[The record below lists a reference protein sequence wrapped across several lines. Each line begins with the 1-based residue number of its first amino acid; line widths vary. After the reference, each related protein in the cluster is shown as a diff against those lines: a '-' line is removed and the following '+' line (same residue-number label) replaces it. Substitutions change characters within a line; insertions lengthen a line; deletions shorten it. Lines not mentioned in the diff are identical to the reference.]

1 MKLRHGWLERPPQ
14 GHNAT
19 KRLEQELEGRQP
31 DSRSSRRLGV
41 RSCKCEVIG
50 KSSRD
55 QTQSQCW
62 RVQTRNPNLRTSPA
76 PPPSAYLWIR
86 GLCSGRGRAGY
97 LPSPF
102 ATWGLPPSPPRLRLS
117 CTRRVPRAP
126 PRQRPGSDS
135 SRFISYLA
143 AGPQR
148 PGSEEGPRAWGP
160 SRPGC
165 SCRLQYPLPGDTSP
179 SIPSAQ
185 PGSVPGPAFV
195 LKTQL

>member
-31 DSRSSRRLGV
+31 DPRSSCRLGV
-41 RSCKCEVIG
+41 RSGKCEVIG

-62 RVQTRNPNLRTSPA
+62 RVQTRNPNLRASPA

-86 GLCSGRGRAGY
+86 GLCSGRGRAAY

-117 CTRRVPRAP
+117 CTRRVPSAP
-126 PRQRPGSDS
+126 PGSAPEATAAVSLATWSPARSARGARRGPEPGALPGLAAPPGS
-135 SRFISYLA
+135 
-143 AGPQR
+143 
-148 PGSEEGPRAWGP
+148 
-160 SRPGC
+160 
-165 SCRLQYPLPGDTSP
+165 
-179 SIPSAQ
+179 SIPSPETRPNPSPQRSRAPRQ
-185 PGSVPGPAFV
+185 ALRWS
-195 LKTQL
+195 